1 MTKKILDITLSLFLI
16 ICAIVLI
23 FLVINEK
30 KILKYY
36 STSFEAQK
44 NTAIELQNTLN
55 NIFSKHFS
63 IMENQAQAQINFYE
77 KSKIIN
83 TIIFE
88 VGIALGAGALEKE
101 GELSKADSNEIID
114 QSIDE
119 IRTRSERL
127 GVLAKALND
136 VFRNKYLEKKIS
148 KSLELKPVPNQ
159 KSVNGRFV
167 TNSTVGT
174 LFVITG
180 RVENPSNIPY
190 SHIQL
195 KGTLVT
201 KDKTEAKTRL

>member
-1 MTKKILDITLSLFLI
+1 MTKKFLDITLSLFLI

-30 KILKYY
+30 KLLNFY
-36 STSFEAQK
+36 SASLEAQK

-83 TIIFE
+83 TIIVE
-88 VGIALGAGALEKE
+88 VGIAVGAGALEKE
-101 GELSKADSNEIID
+101 GELSLADSNEIID

-136 VFRNKYLEKKIS
+136 VFRNKYLEKKY
-148 KSLELKPVPNQ
+148 LN
-159 KSVNGRFV
+159 
-167 TNSTVGT
+167 
-174 LFVITG
+174 
-180 RVENPSNIPY
+180 
-190 SHIQL
+190 H
-195 KGTLVT
+195 
-201 KDKTEAKTRL
+201 

>member
-36 STSFEAQK
+36 SRSFEVQK

-88 VGIALGAGALEKE
+88 AGIALGAGALEKE
-101 GELSKADSNEIID
+101 GELSLADSNEII
-114 QSIDE
+114 
-119 IRTRSERL
+119 
-127 GVLAKALND
+127 
-136 VFRNKYLEKKIS
+136 
-148 KSLELKPVPNQ
+148 NQ
-159 KSVNGRFV
+159 RGNHK
-167 TNSTVGT
+167 
-174 LFVITG
+174 
-180 RVENPSNIPY
+180 
-190 SHIQL
+190 
-195 KGTLVT
+195 
-201 KDKTEAKTRL
+201 